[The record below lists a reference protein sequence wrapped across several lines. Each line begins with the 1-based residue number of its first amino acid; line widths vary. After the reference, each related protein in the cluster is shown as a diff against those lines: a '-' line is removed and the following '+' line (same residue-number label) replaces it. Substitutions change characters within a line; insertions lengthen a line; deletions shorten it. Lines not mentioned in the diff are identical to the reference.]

1 MTAQARTDRDLS
13 IASPE
18 FVWESGG
25 DTEAQTYLLQP
36 VVAALRAQGA
46 KKILDLGCG
55 NGAFT
60 GRVQRE
66 GFDISGLDHS
76 HSGVEIA
83 RKHFPRIAFDQYDV
97 NSALPPQYCQG
108 YDAVICVEVIEH
120 LLLPRKLLEAA
131 RAALKPNGLLVVT
144 TPFHGYWKNLAL
156 AVTGGFD
163 AHWHPLRDYGHIK
176 FFSRAT
182 LRALLEECG
191 FNQLQIST
199 AGRIPSL
206 AKSMIIRGIVSR

>member
-25 DTEAQTYLLQP
+25 DTAAQAYLLQP
-36 VVAALRAQGA
+36 VVAALRAHGA

-83 RKHFPRIAFDQYDV
+83 RKHVPRIAFDQYDV
-97 NSALPPQYCQG
+97 NSTLPPQYRQE

-199 AGRIPSL
+199 AGRIPPL
-206 AKSMIIRGIVSR
+206 AKSMIICGIVSR